1 MRKLIISLF
10 ILLLVIYAGGA
21 ICVPC
26 GFFDWEA
33 YYKLVAIV
41 GGLASVIGLGA
52 ASFVRVDLLSYDAE
66 AIKRLAEAAKEIEN
80 KNTQIKNASD
90 KIASLEYKK
99 EELEVLVKKASMIL
113 FYKEELSRLYEKL
126 LTLIHKDEEL
136 SNVILEIPQKEGQL
150 ESLEGEMVDNP
161 EIKEIL
167 NTIQKAKKRNK
178 FEFVFDTIFGS
189 VKFRL

>member
-26 GFFDWEA
+26 AFFDWEA

-126 LTLIHKDEEL
+126 LTLIHIRMK
-136 SNVILEIPQKEGQL
+136 N
-150 ESLEGEMVDNP
+150 
-161 EIKEIL
+161 
-167 NTIQKAKKRNK
+167 
-178 FEFVFDTIFGS
+178 
-189 VKFRL
+189 